1 MPEGEPAVQ
10 EVPSGIPGL
19 QITDEA
25 LKQVSNEK
33 LPKIWKKAP
42 PAFDKTQPGTLNKY
56 LDEIEEFCAAYDVT
70 LPEAKIVVAT
80 KYMEYETRKS
90 LEKFAVEAGKD
101 WEAFKKILKE
111 QFPESVESGT
121 GSVRRLKE
129 IVNNHR
135 IIPINQRERFLKFL
149 REFELEYSKLKEP
162 PAALS
167 NAEAVRLFMKT
178 LDAEFRRALTPLLP
192 EPDEERRVE
201 DPFDLDDIIAAAKQA
216 CRSRL
221 AALYSVG
228 GDSSDEE
235 VHRSSSLVAG
245 ARKSGVATSSKV
257 KETPR
262 ASVVPKSE
270 TVSGGDDLFEKLY
283 ASMDTNALQL
293 KELATQQALSTN
305 VLSELAK
312 LLVNQGAT
320 QQQLSGLTDLS
331 KPRMNR
337 FGNQMTVREYLC
349 FFCGGKD
356 HKMNECPTQTDFIE
370 NKKWIIRKDGQLRLR
385 DGSYV
390 PQGDSVETR
399 AQKIEKIAKQKGW
412 DKPQGVMFQSEEE
425 NEDAYGDP
433 PVTEL
438 SMAAKMTSLLQN
450 IQAKSEAFE
459 NRVKAIETSRSEDVE
474 VIRQL
479 LLGVKQESKN

>member
-101 WEAFKKILKE
+101 WDAFKKILKE

-178 LDAEFRRALTPLLP
+178 LDAEFH
-192 EPDEERRVE
+192 
-201 DPFDLDDIIAAAKQA
+201 DIIAAAKQA

-390 PQGDSVETR
+390 PQGTR
-399 AQKIEKIAKQKGW
+399 
-412 DKPQGVMFQSEEE
+412 
-425 NEDAYGDP
+425 
-433 PVTEL
+433 
-438 SMAAKMTSLLQN
+438 
-450 IQAKSEAFE
+450 
-459 NRVKAIETSRSEDVE
+459 
-474 VIRQL
+474 
-479 LLGVKQESKN
+479 